1 VTRDFYYPNA
11 LDFTAL
17 LTEFPTGREYM
28 DRVHRMS
35 RDELRNLQERRFLA
49 QIGRAWQVPFYR
61 RHWDESGVEPGDIKG
76 RDDLRR
82 IPPYDV
88 NDLRRSIERCP
99 PWGDYLGIDPR
110 VDAPMPLVFQTSG
123 GTTGL
128 PRPMLYTPRDREV
141 MAITSARRQYMAGV
155 RPWDIAQVTFSLG
168 LANAGMLS
176 REGLWKYTGAIP
188 VMTGSGA
195 TLPTRRQL
203 EVMRAWKVNVLL
215 AFPAYLRH
223 LAATAR
229 TEMDFDVRELGLKAL
244 VPHLGSD
251 DRAALEAQWGAPAFD
266 SYGTN
271 ECGTIAADCP
281 HRGGMHVFEDA
292 FVVEVNDPAT
302 LAPRS
307 EGERGTMFVTSLF
320 KHAAPIVRFNS
331 NDVSAWKRGTC
342 ACGGTH
348 RRLAA
353 LYGRSDNMV
362 KLRGVNVFPEAI
374 GSIVAEQVWCNGEYV
389 CLVEYTG
396 ESRREEMTVLV
407 EETEAGGDREQRTAA
422 LEIRLKEVLGVRV
435 TARLV
440 GAGETDMHTGLS
452 TTSKIRRL
460 IDRRGP
466 AA

>member
-1 VTRDFYYPNA
+1 MTPDFYYPNA

-17 LTEFPTGREYM
+17 LAEFPTGREYV

-35 RDELRNLQERRFLA
+35 RDELHALQQQRFLA
-49 QIGRAWQVPFYR
+49 QIARAWQVPFYR
-61 RHWDESGVEPGDIKG
+61 RHWTEAGLEPGDIKEL
-76 RDDLRR
+76 DDLRL

-99 PWGDYLGIDPR
+99 PWGDYMGIDPA

-128 PRPMLYTPRDREV
+128 PRPMMYTPRDREV

-155 RPWDIAQVTFSLG
+155 RPWDVAQVTFSLG

-229 TEMDFDVRELGLKAL
+229 DEMGFDVRELGLKAL
-244 VPHLGSD
+244 VTHLGSD
-251 DRAALEAQWGAPAFD
+251 DRAALEALWGAPAFD

-281 HRGGMHVFEDA
+281 QRDGMHVFEDA
-292 FVVEVNDPAT
+292 FIVEVNDPAT

-307 EGERGTMFVTSLF
+307 GEERGTMFVTSLF

-331 NDVSAWKRGTC
+331 NDVSAWKRGAC

-374 GSIVAEQVWCNGEYV
+374 GAVVAEQAWSNGEYV
-389 CLVEYTG
+389 CLVEQAG
-396 ESRREEMTVLV
+396 EARREEMTVLV
-407 EETEAGGDREQRTAA
+407 EEAEAGVDRTQRAAA
-422 LEIRLKEVLGVRV
+422 LEARFKEVLGVRV
-435 TARLV
+435 AARVV
-440 GAGETDMHTGLS
+440 GSGETDAHTGLS
-452 TTSKIRRL
+452 TTSKIR
-460 IDRRGP
+460 
-466 AA
+466 